1 MCESSLEV
9 SLRDAFRY
17 ARRQYGVWVI
27 SLSMAQSSA
36 DAYVMV
42 LQVVHE
48 SLLREDQVVLLHS
61 LLSDNAI
68 DKVVRVSS

>member
-1 MCESSLEV
+1 M

-17 ARRQYGVWVI
+17 ARGRCGVWVI

-68 DKVVRVSS
+68 DKVARVSS